1 MASIRND
8 LPTLE
13 QVLARKTQPPVCL
26 YNLYIIMRDRLHMEE
41 VLDFYLDVQHHQLLW
56 RRYVKSMRRSG
67 YLTEEDLVDG
77 FQSPRVVSRLSQV
90 GSLDEKKSPLSS
102 TTTLDKQQQQHQR
115 GRLQIPVAGGGR
127 VEEDLQSEDM
137 SVPLE
142 RPPLV
147 GEDGGEGDDEPS
159 NYNTNTNRM
168 REKAML
174 NRRDLTDS
182 AHRILMKYLVPAASK
197 ELTQLPPELK
207 HTMRREIEQGGRD
220 DPLVFQDTK
229 DYLFEYMRRTAYPK
243 FLRLKVWGN
252 LTLWQQL
259 GRLVVGLVS
268 LLAAFATAFS
278 LIFLDYPQWGTRF
291 WVLLPFW
298 IGVLNV
304 LCFLTGLD
312 PLWVLLFNV
321 SETTTFHFN
330 RIRQAPVKRI
340 LWSRSAWL
348 LALSII
354 IAVVLTIIFA
364 AVPSHRL

>member
-67 YLTEEDLVDG
+67 YLTEEDLADG

-90 GSLDEKKSPLSS
+90 GSLDEKKATSPLSS
-102 TTTLDKQQQQHQR
+102 TTTLDKQQR
-115 GRLQIPVAGGGR
+115 GRLQIPGGGR
-127 VEEDLQSEDM
+127 IEEDLQSEDM

-142 RPPLV
+142 RPPL
-147 GEDGGEGDDEPS
+147 GDDDDDPS
-159 NYNTNTNRM
+159 NNNNNNTVRHAM

-174 NRRDLTDS
+174 NRRDLTES
-182 AHRILMKYLVPAASK
+182 AQRILMKYLVPAASK

-220 DPLVFQDTK
+220 DPLVFQDAK

-278 LIFLDYPQWGTRF
+278 LIFLDYPPWGTRF
-291 WVLLPFW
+291 WVCIDYTL
-298 IGVLNV
+298 
-304 LCFLTGLD
+304 
-312 PLWVLLFNV
+312 
-321 SETTTFHFN
+321 
-330 RIRQAPVKRI
+330 
-340 LWSRSAWL
+340 
-348 LALSII
+348 
-354 IAVVLTIIFA
+354 
-364 AVPSHRL
+364 